1 MATVLTRQQKTWR
14 YRVFATAWLAYAGF
28 YLCRLNFSVAMPL
41 MVEDLG
47 YTKLNFATVI
57 SLYSL
62 LYALGQFVSGAWV
75 DRYGPRLVVS
85 IGLCIAV
92 FSNLLMGISASLLAF
107 AVLGGL
113 NGIGQSTG
121 WPGLV
126 KNMTPWFR
134 QRERGVVMAWWGT
147 SYVLGASFAVVFA
160 TFWAVDATV
169 LQQWQWRR
177 AFWAPALLLMLIAI
191 IYMLGSRN
199 SPSDAGV
206 PELTT
211 SRATDAGTP
220 SSSNDDLTDSSAAG
234 AGPVGTLAGMLLDP
248 GIWPIAAMYFF
259 LKMTRYSFLFWLP
272 LYMTEHIGYEA
283 GEAGY
288 TAALY
293 ELVGFVGAIGAGY
306 VSDRLL
312 NARRYPV
319 GAVMLWALGLVC
331 LLQPLAATGGRL
343 SVAVWIAAVGIF
355 TYGPDTLMSGA
366 AAQDV
371 GSAAHAGK
379 AAGVINGVGSF
390 GQLCSPFI
398 VAYVTEAYGWDQL
411 FYLFVILAWI
421 GAALLTARWNYAPA
435 GSPQTMLGEC
445 P

>member
-1 MATVLTRQQKTWR
+1 
-14 YRVFATAWLAYAGF
+14 
-28 YLCRLNFSVAMPL
+28 MPL
-41 MVEDLG
+41 MAADLG
-47 YTKLNFATVI
+47 YTKFNFATVI
-57 SLYSL
+57 TLYSL
-62 LYALGQFVSGAWV
+62 LYALGQFASGAWV

-85 IGLCIAV
+85 IGLCV
-92 FSNLLMGISASLLAF
+92 SVLSNLLMGFSASLLAF

-113 NGIGQSTG
+113 NGAGQSTG
-121 WPGLV
+121 WPGLI

-147 SYVLGASFAVVFA
+147 SYVLGASLATVFA
-160 TFWAVDATV
+160 TFWAVNAGV
-169 LQQWQWRR
+169 LQQWGWRR
-177 AFWAPALLLMLIAI
+177 AFWAPALVLLLIAV

-199 SPSDAGV
+199 TPGDAGV
-206 PELTT
+206 PDLDVSDAVAATAPVAEERIPTDH
-211 SRATDAGTP
+211 RAASAGTLRALVAMF
-220 SSSNDDLTDSSAAG
+220 S
-234 AGPVGTLAGMLLDP
+234 DP

-272 LYMTEHIGYEA
+272 LYMTEHIGYGA

-288 TAALY
+288 TSALY
-293 ELVGFVGAIGAGY
+293 ELVGLGGAVIAGY

-312 NARRYPV
+312 GSRRFPV
-319 GAVMLWALGLVC
+319 GAVMLWGLGFVC
-331 LLQPLAATGGRL
+331 LLQPLAASGGRL
-343 SVAVWIAAVGIF
+343 SVTLWIAAVGVL

-421 GAALLTARWNYAPA
+421 GAALLTARWNYLPPA
-435 GSPQTMLGEC
+435 NRDATQIERP
-445 P
+445 

>member
-1 MATVLTRQQKTWR
+1 
-14 YRVFATAWLAYAGF
+14 
-28 YLCRLNFSVAMPL
+28 MPL
-41 MVEDLG
+41 MAADLG
-47 YTKLNFATVI
+47 YTKFDFATVI
-57 SLYSL
+57 TLYSL
-62 LYALGQFVSGAWV
+62 LYALGQFASGAWV

-85 IGLCIAV
+85 LGLCV
-92 FSNLLMGISASLLAF
+92 SVLSNLLMGFSASLLAF

-113 NGIGQSTG
+113 NGVGQSTG
-121 WPGLV
+121 WPGLI

-134 QRERGVVMAWWGT
+134 RRERGVVMAWWGT
-147 SYVLGASFAVVFA
+147 SYVLGAAFATVFA
-160 TFWAVDATV
+160 TFWAVNASV

-177 AFWAPALLLMLIAI
+177 AFWVPALLLLLIAF

-199 SPSDAGV
+199 TPSDAGV
-206 PELTT
+206 P
-211 SRATDAGTP
+211 
-220 SSSNDDLTDSSAAG
+220 DLVVSAVVAAG
-234 AGPVGTLAGMLLDP
+234 APIPSAPPRTDNRPAKAGTLQALAAMLSDP

-272 LYMTEHIGYEA
+272 LYMTERIGYEA

-288 TAALY
+288 TSALY
-293 ELVGFVGAIGAGY
+293 QLAGFAGAVIAGY

-312 NARRYPV
+312 GSRRFPV
-319 GAVMLWALGLVC
+319 GAVMLWGLGFVC
-331 LLQPLAATGGRL
+331 LLQPLAASGGRL
-343 SVAVWIAAVGIF
+343 SVALWIAAIGVL

-390 GQLCSPFI
+390 GQLCSPFL

-421 GAALLTARWNYAPA
+421 GAALLTARWNYLPPGHPDALQSERP
-435 GSPQTMLGEC
+435 
-445 P
+445 